1 MTLNLL
7 TDKGDCIIDRNL
19 TRALNQV
26 KKALDNGEDRK
37 VYDILKAIL
46 NEIEP
51 YILREYP
58 E

>member
-1 MTLNLL
+1 MALNLL
-7 TDKGDCIIDRNL
+7 TDKGDCIIDRNF
-19 TRALNQV
+19 TKALNQV
-26 KKALDNGEDRK
+26 KKALDNGEDRE
-37 VYDILKAIL
+37 VYDILKTIL